1 MEDTARADDSTL
13 SSVCHDLRQYVAAG
27 LVLSQVADAGE
38 PQNDAPVRLSTIHTL
53 FDQIGLLVN
62 AIGETR
68 PSRTEVHLLEI
79 IDECVQIA
87 RATLG
92 LEIDARIAPTATAFG
107 DPVLLRRAVTNVLDN
122 AARAVGENGTIDVLV
137 SDSGDEC
144 VIEVTD
150 DGLGF
155 GQTPRGSGQG
165 MSVVA
170 SAVFACHGRLEL
182 VCGPA
187 RGTTIRMVLPSSR
200 VAS

>member
-68 PSRTEVHLLEI
+68 PLRTEVHLHEI

-92 LEIDARIAPTATAFG
+92 LEIEAQIAPTATAFG
-107 DPVLLRRAVTNVLDN
+107 DPVLLRRAMTNVLDN
-122 AARAVGENGTIDVLV
+122 A
-137 SDSGDEC
+137 DEC

-155 GQTPRGSGQG
+155 GQTSHGSGQG